1 MRKNANATA
10 QAYSRK
16 ELFCSRIG
24 FTCGADFNRKL
35 VYMALYQPQVV
46 GQTRKL
52 TFGATTLQDRAIKTK
67 LLKMGL
73 TPTENH
79 LITLRNKIQEK
90 IKKQE
95 FISEKEFE
103 DLALQISRK
112 TKIE

>member
-1 MRKNANATA
+1 MQPHKPIVGKNCFVHESDLHVE
-10 QAYSRK
+10 QI
-16 ELFCSRIG
+16 LIG
-24 FTCGADFNRKL
+24 NWFTWE
-35 VYMALYQPQVV
+35 LYQPQVV

-79 LITLRNKIQEK
+79 LITLCNKIQEK
-90 IKKQE
+90 IKNQE